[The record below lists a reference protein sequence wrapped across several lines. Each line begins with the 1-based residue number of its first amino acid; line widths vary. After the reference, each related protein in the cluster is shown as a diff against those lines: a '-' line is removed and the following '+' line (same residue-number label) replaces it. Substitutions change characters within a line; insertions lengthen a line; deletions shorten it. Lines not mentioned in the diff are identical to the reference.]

1 MRAVIG
7 VLILGYQRL
16 APRALRDRCIF
27 IESCSNFVLRATRE
41 SGARGAMTALA
52 LRMRRCR
59 PGYCRLPPCA
69 LYPDVPTPV
78 RLADGSIVDLS
89 DLSQRVRA
97 ELSRS

>member
-1 MRAVIG
+1 MRTGVA

-27 IESCSNFVLRATRE
+27 MESCSNFVLRATHE
-41 SGARGAMTALA
+41 SGVRGAMAALA

-59 PGYCRLPPCA
+59 PGYFRLPPCA
-69 LYPDVPTPV
+69 LFPDIPTPV

-97 ELSRS
+97 ELSQS